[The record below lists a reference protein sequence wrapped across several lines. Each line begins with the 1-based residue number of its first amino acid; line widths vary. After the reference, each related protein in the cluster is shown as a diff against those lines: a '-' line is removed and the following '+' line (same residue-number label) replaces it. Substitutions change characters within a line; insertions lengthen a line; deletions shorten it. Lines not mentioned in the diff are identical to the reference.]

1 MMSPPPPP
9 WMLPLPR
16 LPSMWLRQLLPWASA
31 VLPAGALLLS
41 AGLTRW
47 GTSRLCAL
55 KMMSLPAARV
65 KLLVASFM
73 RPTAEY
79 RCNPNAP

>member
-55 KMMSLPAARV
+55 KMMSLPAGLEAEFVNIMR
-65 KLLVASFM
+65 ASTHQ
-73 RPTAEY
+73 P
-79 RCNPNAP
+79 